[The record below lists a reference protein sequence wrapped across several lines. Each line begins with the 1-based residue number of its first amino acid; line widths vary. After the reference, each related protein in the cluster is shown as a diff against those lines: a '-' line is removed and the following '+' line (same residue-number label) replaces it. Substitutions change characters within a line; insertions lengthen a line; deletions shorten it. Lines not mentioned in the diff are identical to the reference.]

1 MEQNENRVENSE
13 IMETTEMADNSA
25 TAIALAN
32 TQSLGLAWNDV
43 SQMKF
48 QYKMANALAQ
58 GNSIPERFKNKPCDI
73 LIGMDIAIRAGQ
85 PLSMI
90 LNNMY
95 SVYGQIGWSGQY
107 AIMAINAC
115 KKFSPLKFV
124 FNADNTSC
132 YAQATRLADG
142 EILKSEVISL
152 ELARK
157 EGWLDKNGSKWK
169 VYPQQMMRYR
179 SASFF
184 ARAYCPEVLYGYQT
198 QDEIQ
203 DTYGYTD
210 YTVEDK
216 TVTIE
221 LNKENNNG

>member
-1 MEQNENRVENSE
+1 ME
-13 IMETTEMADNSA
+13 
-25 TAIALAN
+25 LAN
-32 TQSLGLAWNDV
+32 TQSVGLAWSDV

-48 QYKMANALAQ
+48 QYKMANVLAQ
-58 GNSIPERFKNKPCDI
+58 GNSVPERFKNKPGDI

-124 FNADNTSC
+124 FSSDNNSC

-142 EILKSEVISL
+142 EVLKSEVISL

-203 DTYGYTD
+203 DTYGYADLTEKEN
-210 YTVEDK
+210 V
-216 TVTIE
+216 VTIE
-221 LNKENNNG
+221 LNKGDK

>member
-1 MEQNENRVENSE
+1 MEKTENKIENAEIIESTEMGENS
-13 IMETTEMADNSA
+13 ASA
-25 TAIALAN
+25 MALAN
-32 TQSLGLAWNDV
+32 TQSVGLAWSDV

-48 QYKMANALAQ
+48 QYKMANVLAQ
-58 GNSIPERFKNKPCDI
+58 GNSVPERFKNKPGDI

-124 FNADNTSC
+124 FSPDNNSC

-142 EILKSEVISL
+142 EVLKSEVISL

-203 DTYGYTD
+203 DTYGYADLTEKEN
-210 YTVEDK
+210 V
-216 TVTIE
+216 VTIE
-221 LNKENNNG
+221 LNKGDK

>member
-1 MEQNENRVENSE
+1 MEKTENKIENTEIIESTEMGENS
-13 IMETTEMADNSA
+13 ASA
-25 TAIALAN
+25 MALAN
-32 TQSLGLAWNDV
+32 TQSVGLAWSDV

-48 QYKMANALAQ
+48 QYKMANVLAQ
-58 GNSIPERFKNKPCDI
+58 GNSVPERFKNKPGDI

-124 FNADNTSC
+124 FSPDNNSC

-142 EILKSEVISL
+142 EVLKSEVISL

-203 DTYGYTD
+203 DTYGYADLTEKEN
-210 YTVEDK
+210 V
-216 TVTIE
+216 VTIE
-221 LNKENNNG
+221 LNKGDK

>member
-1 MEQNENRVENSE
+1 MEKTENKIENAEIIESAEMGENS
-13 IMETTEMADNSA
+13 ASA
-25 TAIALAN
+25 MALAN
-32 TQSLGLAWNDV
+32 TQSVGLAWSDV

-48 QYKMANALAQ
+48 QYKMANVLAQ
-58 GNSIPERFKNKPCDI
+58 GNSVPERFKNKPGDI

-124 FNADNTSC
+124 FSPDNNSC

-142 EILKSEVISL
+142 EVLKSEVISL

-203 DTYGYTD
+203 DTYGYADLTEKEN
-210 YTVEDK
+210 V
-216 TVTIE
+216 VTIE
-221 LNKENNNG
+221 LNKGDK